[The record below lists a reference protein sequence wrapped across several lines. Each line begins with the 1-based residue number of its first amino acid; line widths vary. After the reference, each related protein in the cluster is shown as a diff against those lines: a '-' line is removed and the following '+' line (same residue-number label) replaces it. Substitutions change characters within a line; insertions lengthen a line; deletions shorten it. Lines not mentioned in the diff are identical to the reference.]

1 MTLHDTLLAD
11 MKSAMKDKEGSKLK
25 LSVIRM
31 IRAAVQNA
39 QIEKKKPLNDDE
51 VLDVVVREMKMRQ
64 DAIDSV
70 PEDER
75 ERRHEFL
82 EKLEEEKVILQAY
95 LPKPLTAEELQSAV
109 AEAIAETGASSAKDM
124 GRVMSVLMPRV
135 KGKADG
141 KTVNNVVK
149 ELLSRREE

>member
-39 QIEKKKPLNDDE
+39 QIEKKNPLSE
-51 VLDVVVREMKMRQ
+51 EVVLDVVVREMKMRQ
-64 DAIDSV
+64 DAIDAV
-70 PEDER
+70 PPEER
-75 ERRHEFL
+75 ERRQEYL
-82 EKLEEEKVILQAY
+82 QKLEEEKVILQAY
-95 LPKPLTAEELQSAV
+95 LPKPFSMEELQSVV
-109 AEAIAETGASSAKDM
+109 AEAIAETGANSPKDM
-124 GRVMSVLMPRV
+124 GRVMGVLMPRV

-141 KTVNNVVK
+141 KTVNSVVK
-149 ELLSRREE
+149 ELLSRKEE